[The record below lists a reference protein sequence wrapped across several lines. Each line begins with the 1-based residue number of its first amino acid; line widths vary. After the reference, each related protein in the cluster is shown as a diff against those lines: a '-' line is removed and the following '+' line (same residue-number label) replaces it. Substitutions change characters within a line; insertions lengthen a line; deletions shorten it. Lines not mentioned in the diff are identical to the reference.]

1 MKDLNE
7 KKYDPNLVI
16 KVLNDIYKEEEYEEL
31 KDDVEKLKICS
42 VLLTVSLILSF
53 FCILLK

>member
-31 KDDVEKLKICS
+31 KADVEKLKICS